1 MIIYKLFSIIFYLIA
16 GPVFVLSSIVLLFIG
31 LFYLPLFYSLSKF
44 FCRLILLSF
53 GAIIKISGSFPK
65 KGTFIIMMNHSSFL
79 DIFLFPLIVNGRW
92 SGITAIEN
100 FKYPILSL
108 LLHRVKAIPI
118 ERDNIKSAIN
128 SISMAEAVLQKEIH
142 IGILPEGSRTTN
154 GTMLPF
160 KKGPFHMAINTKTP
174 ILPIGVSGA
183 FSCKPKNRW
192 WIKPGLI
199 AMKIGSPIHVDK
211 YSSKNL
217 DSLMAMVKNEI
228 FLLQK

>member
-92 SGITAIEN
+92 SGVTAIEN

-108 LLHRVKAIPI
+108 LLHRVNAIPI
-118 ERDNIKSAIN
+118 ERDNIQSAIN

-199 AMKIGSPIHVDK
+199 AMKIGSPIYVDK

-217 DSLMAMVKNEI
+217 DSLMSMVKNEI

>member
-1 MIIYKLFSIIFYLIA
+1 M
-16 GPVFVLSSIVLLFIG
+16 
-31 LFYLPLFYSLSKF
+31 
-44 FCRLILLSF
+44 
-53 GAIIKISGSFPK
+53 
-65 KGTFIIMMNHSSFL
+65 
-79 DIFLFPLIVNGRW
+79 
-92 SGITAIEN
+92 EN
-100 FKYPILSL
+100 FKYPVLSL
-108 LLHRVKAIPI
+108 LLRRVNAIPI
-118 ERDNIKSAIN
+118 ERDNIISAIN

-199 AMKIGSPIHVDK
+199 AMKIGSPIYVDK

-217 DSLMAMVKNEI
+217 DSLMSMVKNEI
-228 FLLQK
+228 LLLQK

>member
-108 LLHRVKAIPI
+108 LLHRVNAIPI

-128 SISMAEAVLQKEIH
+128 SISMAEAVLQKDIH

>member
-53 GAIIKISGSFPK
+53 GTIIKISGSFPK

-92 SGITAIEN
+92 SGVTAIEN

-108 LLHRVKAIPI
+108 LLHRVNAIPI
-118 ERDNIKSAIN
+118 ERDNIQSAIN

-199 AMKIGSPIHVDK
+199 AMKIGSPIYVDK

-217 DSLMAMVKNEI
+217 DSLMSMVKNEI